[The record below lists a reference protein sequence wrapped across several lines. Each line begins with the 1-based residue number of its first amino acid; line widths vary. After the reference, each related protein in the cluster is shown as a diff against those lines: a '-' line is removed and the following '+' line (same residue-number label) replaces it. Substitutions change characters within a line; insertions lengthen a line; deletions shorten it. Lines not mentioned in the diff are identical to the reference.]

1 MKEIVASQS
10 VPQPLIFAAKNAI
23 TAINAIMPA
32 IIQNTGF
39 AKNAKFDFIIEY
51 VDIGSDTY
59 IINAEFPSANDVN
72 SIKEAILSLPNLAS
86 QAANKN
92 KK

>member
-1 MKEIVASQS
+1 MAGLN
-10 VPQPLIFAAKNAI
+10 P
-23 TAINAIMPA
+23 
-32 IIQNTGF
+32 NT
-39 AKNAKFDFIIEY
+39 NYSTQESNN
-51 VDIGSDTY
+51 IGSDTY